1 MDLYECKSISKPM
14 EAVVG
19 LLTTKQIVLKELVL
33 SMWETNVST
42 EEVIEVYEA
51 LRYCQQEL

>member
-1 MDLYECKSISKPM
+1 M

-33 SMWETNVST
+33 RMWATNVST
-42 EEVIEVYEA
+42 EEIVEVYEA
-51 LRYCQQEL
+51 LRYGQQEL